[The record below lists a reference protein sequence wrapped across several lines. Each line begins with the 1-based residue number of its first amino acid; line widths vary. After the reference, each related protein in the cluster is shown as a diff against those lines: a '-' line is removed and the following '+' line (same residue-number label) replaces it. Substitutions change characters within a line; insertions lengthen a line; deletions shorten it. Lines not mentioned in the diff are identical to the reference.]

1 MDTFELEESTERDN
15 YLTLGAGI
23 IYPTS
28 KNLAIV
34 GEWVLKTE
42 MDFMMLSGGVDYN
55 MGNVRYRGALGLGL
69 DDGAPDFQILASY
82 LLQF

>member
-1 MDTFELEESTERDN
+1 
-15 YLTLGAGI
+15 
-23 IYPTS
+23 
-28 KNLAIV
+28 
-34 GEWVLKTE
+34 